1 MKSLR
6 DSFVKASRESN
17 LLAKSLF
24 EELKVPSSDVQ
35 RLSVDVIWSN
45 LFERLRHS
53 FQVFEHIR
61 TSTGGRE
68 HRGEDHAHVQTGSP
82 CATKDLQSGRRGRDQ
97 RLDIPREIRIHSCN
111 RDLKSHLLW
120 VAGQQLQVLRN
131 KKGPG
136 LQT

>member
-6 DSFVKASRESN
+6 DSFVKAWRESN

-35 RLSVDVIWSN
+35 RLSVDVMWSN

-53 FQVFEHIR
+53 FQVFEHIG

-68 HRGEDHAHVQTGSP
+68 HRG
-82 CATKDLQSGRRGRDQ
+82 
-97 RLDIPREIRIHSCN
+97 
-111 RDLKSHLLW
+111 
-120 VAGQQLQVLRN
+120 
-131 KKGPG
+131 
-136 LQT
+136 